1 MFRIRSHNTALS
13 APRARRIPASAVYN
27 RARGLFRII
36 AQFQPGDE
44 REVYRCVGYAG
55 RGVGLNSPGASGI
68 AGLGPLPGGEYD
80 VGRPVD
86 HPRLGPL
93 AFPVVPR
100 LGNMMFGRSGFMIHG
115 DNRKGDR
122 SASSGCIILDRPH
135 REALLEFGVKSL
147 LVV

>member
-1 MFRIRSHNTALS
+1 MSLTRSTRS
-13 APRARRIPASAVYN
+13 ASSARQRRRIPALAVYN
-27 RARGLFRII
+27 RARGIFRILVE
-36 AQFQPGDE
+36 FQPGEE

-55 RGVGLNSPGASGI
+55 RGVGLNAPGASGI
-68 AGLGPLPGGEYD
+68 AGLGPLPAGDYV

-93 AFPVVPR
+93 AFPLVPDR
-100 LGNMMFGRSGFMIHG
+100 GNMMFGRSGFMIHG